1 MAVELAPM
9 PESGFEGWLPLA
21 LEHYVESRERAG
33 DTHEQARARA
43 ERSMATYFPD
53 GHLLEGHFVF
63 EVMADGE
70 PVGAVW
76 IGPNPQVPDGRSWWV
91 YDIGIAEE
99 HRRKGYGRAAM
110 LLAEEEVRKL
120 GGTSLGLNVFGFNTD
135 ARSLYE
141 SLGFETVSLQLRKR
155 LGEPPAGS

>member
-9 PESGFEGWLPLA
+9 PESRFEGWLPLA

-33 DTHEQARARA
+33 DTHAQARARA

-53 GHLLEGHFVF
+53 GHVLEGHFVF
-63 EVMADGE
+63 EVLADGE
-70 PVGAVW
+70 PVGAIW
-76 IGPNPQVPDGRSWWV
+76 IGPNPQAPDGKSWWV
-91 YDIGIAEE
+91 YDVGIAEE

-120 GGTSLGLNVFGFNTD
+120 GGTTLGLNVFGFNTE
-135 ARSLYE
+135 ARTLYE
-141 SLGFETVSLQLRKR
+141 TLGYETISLQLRK
-155 LGEPPAGS
+155 PVVP